1 MRLETANQHSWR
13 KLKSALASVVSFASA
28 ILVIAPLALVFWHLV
43 RNGASSVSWDFFTKL
58 PKPVG
63 EVGGGMVNAIVGSFE
78 LLALASAVGIPIG
91 VLGGVYLAEY
101 GSARGNAML
110 RFTADVLN
118 GVPSITW
125 GVVVY
130 GLVVLPFKGF
140 SAYAGGLALGFMM
153 VPLIMRTTE
162 EVLLLVPNGYREAAL
177 ALGISR
183 WRTIVE
189 IVMKTASKGIVT
201 ATLLAL
207 ARVAGETAPLL
218 FTAFGNR
225 FWNHSLHEPI
235 AALPLQVFTYAIS
248 PYDDWHR
255 QAWAGALVLLAG
267 IFLINILVRFFTRE
281 RATQTI

>member
-1 MRLETANQHSWR
+1 MRIETTNFHSWR
-13 KLKSALASVVSFASA
+13 KFKSALASAIAFGSA
-28 ILVIAPLALVFWHLV
+28 ILVIAPLALVFWHLL
-43 RNGASSVSWDFFTKL
+43 RNGASSINLDFFTKL

-63 EVGGGMVNAIVGSFE
+63 EVGGGMVNAIVGSLE
-78 LLALASAVGIPIG
+78 LLGLASVVGIPIG

-110 RFTADVLN
+110 RFVADVLN

-140 SAYAGGLALGFMM
+140 SAYAGGLALGLMM
-153 VPLIMRTTE
+153 IPLIMRTTE

-183 WRTIVE
+183 WRTIVS
-189 IVMKTASKGIVT
+189 IVMKTATKGIVT
-201 ATLLAL
+201 AVLLAL

-281 RATQTI
+281 RSRQTS

>member
-1 MRLETANQHSWR
+1 MQATAANHAWR
-13 KLKSALASVVSFASA
+13 KIKSALVSALAFVSA
-28 ILVIAPLALVFWHLV
+28 ILVIAPLGLVFFYLV
-43 RNGASSVSWDFFTKL
+43 KSGASSVNWDFFTQL

-63 EVGGGMVNAIVGSFE
+63 VVGGGMANAIAGSFE
-78 LLALASAVGIPIG
+78 LLGLAAMIGVPIG

-101 GSARGNAML
+101 GSTRANSLL
-110 RFTADVLN
+110 RFIADVLN

-130 GLVVLPFKGF
+130 GLVVLRFKGF

-177 ALGISR
+177 ALGVSR
-183 WRTIVE
+183 WKTIVH

-201 ATLLAL
+201 GILLAL

-225 FWNHSLHEPI
+225 FWNRSLSEPI
-235 AALPLQVFTYAIS
+235 AALPLQIFSYAIS
-248 PYDDWHR
+248 PYEDWHR
-255 QAWAGALVLLAG
+255 QAWAGALVLVIM
-267 IFLINILVRFFTRE
+267 IFFINVLVRFLTRD
-281 RATQTI
+281 RMANPT